1 MVLTT
6 INESVSTDV
15 VVKTFNEKYVVFDKG
30 TLADG
35 SQYAWINGATVAEST
50 LGIIYKPNDKMIIYQ
65 LLNGTA
71 NAKTNSMIR
80 AMNNQY
86 IKLVA
91 HIK

>member
-50 LGIIYKPNDKMIIYQ
+50 LGIVYKPNDRMIIYQ
-65 LLNGTA
+65 PLNGTA